1 MIFMNSMTFSHKP
14 VEKVTSDDGSLSFD
28 LLSQLT
34 HMSILSLS
42 GISRDRIF
50 KSSGDV
56 LLGTGTF
63 FSHVYKLVKS
73 AGMEYSQAL
82 KLVAGMARSASMK
95 SLFLRFSAAI
105 SSGESERD
113 FVVQERESSAE
124 RYKNEYDRNIEN
136 LKKWT
141 DAYAAILVSVTLIMV
156 VSLVATMMST
166 MDVGFVM
173 MMAGTVVMIAGLGTY
188 LIYRAAPVEAYTY
201 DGVKSMTS
209 YRSMSRKALLFGVP
223 VGLLSAMLIGSRFEL
238 FPGTAIAFTCVGA
251 SLFPAGILAMKD
263 DADVRKLDSSLHT
276 FLRTI
281 GNIAGSIGSDLG
293 RALEHIDFGSMGH
306 LSSHASR
313 LSLRTKSGISAEVC
327 WDAFRDESGSE
338 LVNRTTR
345 MLVEGVEAGAKPDLA
360 GAVSSEYAMTVSQ
373 LRAKRSL
380 TASTFTFLT
389 VPMHATMIFILV
401 FITEVLVQFNA
412 KIETAAR
419 QVSGF
424 AGSGVMVPEGLTM
437 PSGLA
442 LGGGQNLSPDQFLLG
457 SGDLGHSSLLI
468 VGVVLALTLANG
480 LAPKFAAGGS
490 NLKIAFHMSVSC
502 LISGIVMAVVPVVAG
517 RLFAI

>member
-1 MIFMNSMTFSHKP
+1 MTFMSSMMFSHKR
-14 VEKVTSDDGSLSFD
+14 VEKVTSDDGALSFD

-34 HMSILSLS
+34 HMSIMSLG

-50 KSSGDV
+50 KSSGEV
-56 LLGTGTF
+56 LVGTGTF

-82 KLVAGMARSASMK
+82 KLVAGMTRAASIK

-113 FVVQERESSAE
+113 FVVQERDSSSE

-156 VSLVATMMST
+156 VSLVATMMAT
-166 MDVGFVM
+166 MDSGFVM

-188 LIYRAAPVEAYTY
+188 LIYRAAPVEAHTY
-201 DGVKSMTS
+201 DGRKSMTF
-209 YRSMSRKALLFGVP
+209 YRAVSRKALFIGIP
-223 VGLLSAMLIGSRFEL
+223 IGLVSAILIGSRFEL
-238 FPGTAIAFTCVGA
+238 FAGTAIAFTCVGT
-251 SLFPAGILAMKD
+251 SLLPAGLLAMKD
-263 DADVRKLDSSLHT
+263 DSNVRKLDSSLHT
-276 FLRTI
+276 FLRTV

-293 RALEHIDFGSMGH
+293 RALEHVDFGSMGH
-306 LSSHASR
+306 LSPYARR
-313 LSLRTKSGISAEVC
+313 LHLRTKSGIDTDIC

-345 MLVEGVEAGAKPDLA
+345 MLAEGVEAGAKPELA
-360 GAVSSEYAMTVSQ
+360 GAITSEYAMTVSQ
-373 LRAKRSL
+373 LRAKRGL

-401 FITEVLVQFNA
+401 FITEVLVHFNE
-412 KIETAAR
+412 KIESAAA

-424 AGSGVMVPEGLTM
+424 TGSGVMLPEGLSM
-437 PSGLA
+437 PPGLA
-442 LGGGQNLSPDQFLLG
+442 IGGGSSISPGQFLLG

-468 VGVVLALTLANG
+468 VGVILALTLANG
-480 LAPKFAAGGS
+480 VAPKFAAGGS
-490 NLKIAFHMSVSC
+490 NLKIAFHLSVAC
-502 LISGIVMAVVPVVAG
+502 LISGIVMGVVPVVAG
-517 RLFAI
+517 RLFTI